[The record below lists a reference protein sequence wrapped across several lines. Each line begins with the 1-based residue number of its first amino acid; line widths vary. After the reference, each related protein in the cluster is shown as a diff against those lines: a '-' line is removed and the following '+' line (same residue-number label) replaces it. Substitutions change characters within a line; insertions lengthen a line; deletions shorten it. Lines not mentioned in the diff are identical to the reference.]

1 MIITYEDF
9 DYKWFKDIPV
19 QKRNKGN
26 QGSSQKYYYKDI
38 ITAFDI
44 ETTYI
49 KEIDQ
54 SVMYIW
60 QWHFGDKYT
69 VIGRSWME
77 LRILFEKLKDI
88 LCEDRLVIFVHYL
101 SFEFQFLSGIFSF
114 SPDDVFCMER
124 RKILKATYNRSF
136 EFRCSYLQSNMNLR
150 AFCEKM
156 GVKSYKLKMDY
167 KRRRFWYTD
176 LTPKEIAYCVNDVRG
191 LVEAIT
197 TEMERDKDNL
207 YTFPLTSTG
216 YARRDAKKSMRIV
229 SPAFIKNQLP
239 SYEIYKM
246 LREAFRGGNTHASR
260 FYSGLILEDL
270 NSADIASSYPN
281 EIVNSLFPVT
291 KFTIVKNCTKAK
303 LDELLYKRNKAVIMR
318 IALFN
323 VELKDDLVPV
333 PYIPTSKCRG
343 VFKAT
348 YDNGRILSAEVISE
362 MTITDIDYKI
372 IRSQYNFDMEIITV
386 ASARYGRLP
395 KSFRD
400 CVLDYFKQKTDLKNK
415 PSDNEHSADFYKLMY
430 DKLKNLLNAQYGMM
444 AQDPVKVDTKYYSD
458 LEELYKEDDINE
470 REKLDK
476 YNKKAFLSYA
486 WGVYVTARAREHL
499 QKAIDLCG
507 INFVYCDTDSCKYLG
522 NEIDWELLNKEVR
535 RNAEANNTYAID
547 PNGIKHYMGV
557 FEIEEH
563 IKRFKTMGAKKYAY
577 IDDDGEL
584 HITIAGVNK
593 KIGLVR
599 AAKKSTPE
607 IGPVVDPLFM
617 MAEGFVFKYGGGLEA
632 RYSDHPEKDG
642 ITEYITEDGVPIRIT
657 RNVSLV
663 DNTKTLGLTGE
674 YRELLDRVHK
684 INIDI

>member
-9 DYKWFKDIPV
+9 DYKWFKNLPV

-88 LCEDRLVIFVHYL
+88 LCEDRLVIFVHNL

-216 YARRDAKKSMRIV
+216 YARRDAKKSMRKV

-246 LREAFRGGNTHASR
+246 LREAFRGGTTHASR
-260 FYSGLILEDL
+260 FT
-270 NSADIASSYPN
+270 P
-281 EIVNSLFPVT
+281 
-291 KFTIVKNCTKAK
+291 
-303 LDELLYKRNKAVIMR
+303 
-318 IALFN
+318 ALF
-323 VELKDDLVPV
+323 
-333 PYIPTSKCRG
+333 
-343 VFKAT
+343 
-348 YDNGRILSAEVISE
+348 
-362 MTITDIDYKI
+362 
-372 IRSQYNFDMEIITV
+372 
-386 ASARYGRLP
+386 
-395 KSFRD
+395 
-400 CVLDYFKQKTDLKNK
+400 
-415 PSDNEHSADFYKLMY
+415 
-430 DKLKNLLNAQYGMM
+430 
-444 AQDPVKVDTKYYSD
+444 
-458 LEELYKEDDINE
+458 
-470 REKLDK
+470 
-476 YNKKAFLSYA
+476 
-486 WGVYVTARAREHL
+486 
-499 QKAIDLCG
+499 
-507 INFVYCDTDSCKYLG
+507 
-522 NEIDWELLNKEVR
+522 
-535 RNAEANNTYAID
+535 
-547 PNGIKHYMGV
+547 
-557 FEIEEH
+557 
-563 IKRFKTMGAKKYAY
+563 
-577 IDDDGEL
+577 
-584 HITIAGVNK
+584 
-593 KIGLVR
+593 
-599 AAKKSTPE
+599 
-607 IGPVVDPLFM
+607 
-617 MAEGFVFKYGGGLEA
+617 
-632 RYSDHPEKDG
+632 
-642 ITEYITEDGVPIRIT
+642 
-657 RNVSLV
+657 
-663 DNTKTLGLTGE
+663 
-674 YRELLDRVHK
+674 
-684 INIDI
+684 